1 MATTE
6 DKPPTNNNNN
16 AYTMNNNDFEGVQWT
31 DFFED
36 NEGQA
41 RGVLQTEWKLLSSK
55 QLRTICSRLSIKGVK
70 NVKKGQMIDMLVQT
84 YQNRKAYNALAS
96 RDRQNQESPSVP
108 RKQVQ
113 CSFRLINILFS
124 DGFASDF
131 AHIGDTVARLV
142 IDSGKAAN
150 DEHFWARVQCAFLEA
165 NDHYDELKF
174 IDDDVFSGIDHINP
188 AIIVPHDW
196 KKLRAIWKGVN
207 ADYKATLA
215 NFTVSGTHDSNFY
228 SFCHG
233 KLDIY
238 YLRKHLELRPELNS
252 MVEGNLPSECALNS
266 DMTGQEIYFTAPQ
279 SDMSDSKQS
288 SSTKGKKKRKHGES
302 EIALAIKE
310 FGKSQARLDRA
321 NQKLRYMEKEDLRR
335 EDEHRQQTHKLLFEE
350 WERIQT
356 NIRLLRKDIHEDWM
370 DDDTKTELQDDID
383 ALAKRKNELAVEL
396 GLKPDISIDT

>member
-1 MATTE
+1 
-6 DKPPTNNNNN
+6 
-16 AYTMNNNDFEGVQWT
+16 
-31 DFFED
+31 
-36 NEGQA
+36 
-41 RGVLQTEWKLLSSK
+41 
-55 QLRTICSRLSIKGVK
+55 
-70 NVKKGQMIDMLVQT
+70 
-84 YQNRKAYNALAS
+84 
-96 RDRQNQESPSVP
+96 
-108 RKQVQ
+108 
-113 CSFRLINILFS
+113 
-124 DGFASDF
+124 
-131 AHIGDTVARLV
+131 
-142 IDSGKAAN
+142 
-150 DEHFWARVQCAFLEA
+150 
-165 NDHYDELKF
+165 
-174 IDDDVFSGIDHINP
+174 
-188 AIIVPHDW
+188 
-196 KKLRAIWKGVN
+196 
-207 ADYKATLA
+207 
-215 NFTVSGTHDSNFY
+215 
-228 SFCHG
+228 
-233 KLDIY
+233 
-238 YLRKHLELRPELNS
+238 

-383 ALAKRKNELAVEL
+383 ALVKRKNELAVEL